1 MNFALPPNLQD
12 ALQTELARWPGA
24 AINQAAATLS
34 AGYRQAAPQI
44 ISDAQRTAYLLVRW
58 PATFAAISAVC
69 HELRTRQPDFVP
81 HSLLDLG
88 AGPGTVWWAAQE
100 IFPTLRQATLL
111 ERDAGFSR
119 LGQNLLAGT
128 PYEIFWQT
136 ADLRRLPPLAT
147 HALVTI
153 SYVLNELEVAA
164 QTALINSAWVAAGQF
179 LLVIEPGTKAGFA
192 NILRART
199 QLLASGAHIAAPCPH
214 SGVCPLAARADW
226 CHFSQRLPR
235 TAQHRRAKAGALGYE
250 DEKFSYL
257 IAAKTPVIPAPARI
271 VRHPFFGKGHIKLTL
286 CKQETIVTETITAKQ
301 KELYKH
307 ARKAAWGD
315 GWEQTATIKAEN

>member
-1 MNFALPPNLQD
+1 MNFALPANLQD
-12 ALQTELARWPGA
+12 ALQAELARWPSA
-24 AINQAAATLS
+24 VLNQAAATLS
-34 AGYRQAAPQI
+34 AGYRQGAPQVV
-44 ISDAQRTAYLLVRW
+44 SDVQRAAYLLVRW

-88 AGPGTVWWAAQE
+88 AGPGTVWWAARE
-100 IFPTLRQATLL
+100 HFPTLRQATLL
-111 ERDAGFSR
+111 ERDAGFSK
-119 LGQNLLAGT
+119 LGQTLLAGT
-128 PYEIFWQT
+128 SQEIVWQA
-136 ADLRRLPPLAT
+136 ADMRYLPSLAR
-147 HALVTI
+147 HDLATI
-153 SYVLNELEVAA
+153 SYVLNELDTAT
-164 QTALINSAWVAAGQF
+164 QTALLNSAWAAAGQF
-179 LLVIEPGTKAGFA
+179 LVVIEPGTKAGFA

-199 QLLASGAHIAAPCPH
+199 QLLALGAHIVAPCPH
-214 SGVCPLAARADW
+214 SGACPLATAGHW

-257 IAAKTPVIPAPARI
+257 IAAKMPVMPALARI
-271 VRHPFFGKGHIKLTL
+271 VRHPFFGKGHVKLTL

-307 ARKAAWGD
+307 ARKAVWGD
-315 GWEQTATIKAEN
+315 EWEQTATIKAEN